1 MENILFICRF
11 SITFPEFD
19 ADHPD
24 RKESL
29 RAVYNHLVDC
39 ARLWFAQIDE
49 DYKIDQPEYPDGLI
63 NQYQRTDLIYIYRML
78 NYPSSIPHIAKLCEG
93 YAGLLAL
100 WFDADIQVD
109 YPVKL
114 PEHCQPPY
122 LLNEGEE
129 YVCPA
134 YRKK

>member
-11 SITFPEFD
+11 SITFSALDTEN
-19 ADHPD
+19 PD
-24 RKESL
+24 RKEYL

-39 ARLWFAQIDE
+39 ARLWLAQIYE
-49 DYKIDQPEYPDGLI
+49 DYKIDQPEYPDGLT

-93 YAGLLAL
+93 YAGVLAL
-100 WFDADIQVD
+100 LSGAEIQVD
-109 YPVKL
+109 YLTEL
-114 PEHCQPPY
+114 PPNCQPPC
-122 LLNEGEE
+122 NPNDDGE
-129 YVCPA
+129 YVRPA